1 LSGRRLL
8 LFLALYPGWAAAS
21 HPLLTEDT
29 GVLGKGGSQIEL
41 HGERIRDQGARDT
54 ESFLTLSHGVA
65 GAADFQVELPLNQGD
80 ALLSLKWRM
89 LEGKGLSLALKPD
102 LYEGGSWAVNLAAGY
117 ALGRLEILGHAAYL
131 HNRLPGERESLRHAS
146 LAALLAATD
155 KLKLV
160 LDVSRDTDP
169 DPAGRA
175 SVRERV
181 LGATYALSDDIDI
194 GLGVK
199 SGLSDPADD
208 RSLRAGIKIRW

>member
-1 LSGRRLL
+1 MSGRRLL
-8 LFLALYPGWAAAS
+8 LLLVLYPGWAAAS

-54 ESFLTLSHGVA
+54 ESFLTLSHGIA

-117 ALGRLEILGHAAYL
+117 ALGRLELLGHAAYL
-131 HNRLPGERESLRHAS
+131 RNRLPGERQSLRHAS